1 MLQQALEAEGR
12 SVTRV
17 REPGGTDVGERIR
30 DLLLDPQTV
39 VGPWS
44 EALLYA
50 AARAQL
56 VEAVIRPALDRGAV
70 VVADRFVD
78 SSLAYQ
84 GCARGL
90 GIDEVLSVN
99 LNATG
104 GLLPDRTILLELPAA
119 AAAQRLRGA
128 APDRIEAEDRRVS
141 QPRGGGVRAG
151 GRAVSRPGGARRR
164 GGHARRGRRPGE
176 GGGCAC
182 ERARRPAASA
192 SRARDHRGGAAPAR
206 PRLPVRRAR
215 GRGQARVR
223 RGVCGRAPGRAPC
236 TASRPAHI
244 PTCSCSSRRDRGS

>member
-1 MLQQALEAEGR
+1 MFISFEGLDGCGKTTQVQMLQQALEAEGR

-119 AAAQRLRGA
+119 AAAERLRGG
-128 APDRIEAEDRRVS
+128 APDRIEAEDAEFHSRVA
-141 QPRGGGVRAG
+141 QGFEQAAERFPDRVVRVDAAG
-151 GRAVSRPGGARRR
+151 T
-164 GGHARRGRRPGE
+164 
-176 GGGCAC
+176 
-182 ERARRPAASA
+182 PAEVA
-192 SRARDHRGGAAPAR
+192 
-206 PRLPVRRAR
+206 
-215 GRGQARVR
+215 ARVR
-223 RGVCGRAPGRAPC
+223 AEVRL
-236 TASRPAHI
+236 
-244 PTCSCSSRRDRGS
+244 

>member
-1 MLQQALEAEGR
+1 MFISFEGLDGCGKTTQVQMLQQALEAEGR

-119 AAAQRLRGA
+119 AAAERLRG
-128 APDRIEAEDRRVS
+128 APDRIEAEDAEFHSRVA
-141 QPRGGGVRAG
+141 QGF
-151 GRAVSRPGGARRR
+151 
-164 GGHARRGRRPGE
+164 
-176 GGGCAC
+176 
-182 ERARRPAASA
+182 ERAAERFPDRVVRVDAAGTPAEVA
-192 SRARDHRGGAAPAR
+192 
-206 PRLPVRRAR
+206 
-215 GRGQARVR
+215 ARVR
-223 RGVCGRAPGRAPC
+223 AEV
-236 TASRPAHI
+236 SL
-244 PTCSCSSRRDRGS
+244 